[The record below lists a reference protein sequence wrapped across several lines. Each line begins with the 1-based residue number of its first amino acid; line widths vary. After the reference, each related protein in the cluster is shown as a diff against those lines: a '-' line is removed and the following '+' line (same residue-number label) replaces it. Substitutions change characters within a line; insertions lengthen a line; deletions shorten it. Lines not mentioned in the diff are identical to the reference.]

1 MSTPYLFIHPE
12 QADGRTIYIDDPD
25 DIRHLYS
32 SLRIRPGDRL
42 YVSDDNRFQYIT
54 EVRSLDK
61 GRAVLEI
68 KSSLSI
74 DAGGPGIILYQCIL
88 KKKAMELVIQKATEI
103 GVSMIVPVISSRSIS
118 HAGGNDTKI
127 ERWQKISDEASKQSK
142 RDFKCQLK
150 MPVSLKDIDI
160 GSYDYFFV
168 PYEHAS
174 KDMDGTCI
182 LEAASRA
189 ASIAY
194 LIGPEGGFSPDEAGY
209 LSDKKA
215 VILRL
220 GGNIL
225 RAETAAAYFL
235 SVIDFCIRQKV

>member
-1 MSTPYLFIHPE
+1 MSTPYLFIDPGQVH
-12 QADGRTIYIDDPD
+12 DSIIYVRDIDDV
-25 DIRHLYS
+25 RHLYGP
-32 SLRIRPGDRL
+32 LRMKPGDTA
-42 YVSDDNRFQYIT
+42 YISDNKSFRYKAELRKIN
-54 EVRSLDK
+54 K
-61 GRAVLEI
+61 LEAQFNI
-68 KSSLSI
+68 MEKTAIQEKL
-74 DAGGPGIILYQCIL
+74 PGITLYQCIL
-88 KKKAMELVIQKATEI
+88 KKNAMEYAVQKTTEI
-103 GVSMIVPVISSRSIS
+103 GISAIVPVFSQRTVPG
-118 HAGGNDTKI
+118 ARNTKQKI
-127 ERWQKISDEASKQSK
+127 RRWQRISDEASKQSK

-160 GSYDYFFV
+160 GSYDHFFV

-174 KDMDGTCI
+174 KDMDGAGI

-194 LIGPEGGFSPDEAGY
+194 LTGPEGGFSPDEAIY

-235 SVIDFCIRQKV
+235 SVIDFCIRQKA